1 MRDQL
6 THNENRRQF
15 IRCLSMSVVGLPVF
29 PFAALSLSG
38 CSKAPGSSDQSSKMS
53 TMPTRGGQMPC
64 GSCDAPANLSWKT
77 VITSK
82 DEPGE
87 PLLINGT
94 IYQPDGTTPAEGV
107 VLFVFHTDAAGHY
120 NKEDDPNNPR
130 LRGWMKTGT
139 DGRYEFRTI
148 KPAPYPQLTTPAHIH
163 AHIYGPGYPE
173 YYIDEYWFAD
183 DPLITPVERAKLTG
197 RGGFPSIIT
206 LTPDSEGV
214 LRGVRNIKLEHIQN

>member
-1 MRDQL
+1 
-6 THNENRRQF
+6 
-15 IRCLSMSVVGLPVF
+15 
-29 PFAALSLSG
+29 
-38 CSKAPGSSDQSSKMS
+38 
-53 TMPTRGGQMPC
+53 MPTRGGRMPC

-82 DEPGE
+82 DETGE
-87 PLLINGT
+87 HLLMSGT

-107 VLFVFHTDAAGHY
+107 VLFVFHTDATGRY

-130 LRGWMKTGT
+130 LRGWMKTGK

-148 KPAPYPQLTTPAHIH
+148 KPAPYPQLKTPAHIH

-173 YYIDEYWFAD
+173 YYIDEYWFEG
-183 DPLITPVERAKLTG
+183 DPLITPAERVKLSG

-206 LTPDSEGV
+206 LTRDGEGV